1 MRCDEDVRDTLW
13 RTVLPRGCGRAKRLW
28 KPRGIWNQQHKQRF
42 LSHGVTGMWEQEM
55 FEVWVLLQML
65 WTFSSLLASTHER
78 GIPPP
83 SPRLLK
89 SELFPNN
96 TKYPF
101 GNKIIPTE
109 KHWSNDGGSEKPVG
123 GIIRKARVWWEFSG
137 KLMSPAAGWIIYL
150 YSMS

>member
-1 MRCDEDVRDTLW
+1 MRMSETHSEGLCYPEDVGLLRDSESQGGFGISNTSNGSSAMALLGCESRKCLKCGCYSRCYGHLAASW
-13 RTVLPRGCGRAKRLW
+13 LPHMK
-28 KPRGIWNQQHKQRF
+28 
-42 LSHGVTGMWEQEM
+42 E
-55 FEVWVLLQML
+55 
-65 WTFSSLLASTHER
+65 AS
-78 GIPPP
+78 PPP

-150 YSMS
+150 HSMS